1 MASRSESSLKAATAS
16 TWCLQILD
24 RILLLARYSRTAASA
39 PIYESTLYTDI
50 VHADATEDTTLLI
63 GSALLN
69 LRELTVA
76 VQEPSHRAL
85 EPYYAPPYGVL
96 PNSSR
101 DYVAMPSYSNSY
113 ALPPPNRYYSYGVP
127 PYGQLAHGL
136 DAPPVYGQDSY
147 GQQKEEKKS
156 KFGGMGVVLV
166 VGAVAGVLSGLAI
179 ADGVDYV
186 EDKIVDDVAEKVEDD
201 LVVDEYKGGITYQLM
216 GSDEPISL

>member
-1 MASRSESSLKAATAS
+1 MASRSKLN
-16 TWCLQILD
+16 
-24 RILLLARYSRTAASA
+24 A

-50 VHADATEDTTLLI
+50 VHADATEDTKLLI
-63 GSALLN
+63 GSAQLN
-69 LRELTVA
+69 LRDVTDDVGLSECATRKLEMKRPSGQPQGELTVA

-136 DAPPVYGQDSY
+136 DAPPVYGQESY

-166 VGAVAGVLSGLAI
+166 VGAVAGVFEWAGDSGWRGLR
-179 ADGVDYV
+179 
-186 EDKIVDDVAEKVEDD
+186 
-201 LVVDEYKGGITYQLM
+201 GGQ
-216 GSDEPISL
+216 DR